1 MSPEN
6 EILTME
12 WNPNAFEQAAAT
24 GLPVIFRHVPL
35 NWKASNWSWSHL
47 VKNIGHLNI
56 NVEESRGKHFFYY
69 DHGKSNLLDERAWRT
84 PRIFDEMEKYARVSR
99 RMTFQEFV
107 HRSSQPIVIN
117 ARTNKQE
124 EESTFHYFTRTVKH
138 RARRRPGE
146 QGEEEEDGGETA
158 DELDFRR
165 YMLAQLQPTHPLP
178 SFLTNDTRGSTM
190 NIWMGGPQGTTTQ
203 AHYDESHNMFVQL
216 MGIKTFT
223 LAPPCAIDAL
233 YLYPDL
239 HQRARKVQVPLEN
252 VRETGFV
259 TSGMNFPLFLKH
271 ISTPTLSTL
280 PQLQTVSVFPGDV
293 LYLPPFWMH
302 RVHVQS
308 RGNVNAAASANIFI
322 PSRISD
328 LKEKMFS
335 MSLPFKEEW
344 IGSVEAP
351 TAVHMWLVALTKR
364 LSLSLRVLGERL
376 VAVRYA
382 HIRLESTHKYT
393 WWDGMCRRQSSHPA
407 HALGMQA
414 SPSDVPA
421 SLEKARMHQKVHRFA
436 ALALQIDRAVLWQ
449 IMQSYFELV
458 VFSMMGGIK
467 ELKSFVRGCIRIL

>member
-1 MSPEN
+1 
-6 EILTME
+6 ME

-138 RARRRPGE
+138 RARRRSGE

-216 MGIKTFT
+216 
-223 LAPPCAIDAL
+223 
-233 YLYPDL
+233 
-239 HQRARKVQVPLEN
+239 
-252 VRETGFV
+252 
-259 TSGMNFPLFLKH
+259 
-271 ISTPTLSTL
+271 
-280 PQLQTVSVFPGDV
+280 
-293 LYLPPFWMH
+293 
-302 RVHVQS
+302 
-308 RGNVNAAASANIFI
+308 
-322 PSRISD
+322 
-328 LKEKMFS
+328 
-335 MSLPFKEEW
+335 
-344 IGSVEAP
+344 
-351 TAVHMWLVALTKR
+351 
-364 LSLSLRVLGERL
+364 
-376 VAVRYA
+376 
-382 HIRLESTHKYT
+382 
-393 WWDGMCRRQSSHPA
+393 
-407 HALGMQA
+407 
-414 SPSDVPA
+414 
-421 SLEKARMHQKVHRFA
+421 
-436 ALALQIDRAVLWQ
+436 
-449 IMQSYFELV
+449 
-458 VFSMMGGIK
+458 
-467 ELKSFVRGCIRIL
+467 